1 MTREEIREGS
11 KLLANYMGWFY
22 IPSDNKGDFPTAG
35 WYRLLSPLSKQ
46 SNIIV
51 NYKKYD
57 RICRRT
63 DDLRFFNEV
72 NWLLEVVDTVE
83 REDLSEYFYQWEY
96 EDEKRSN
103 FEGFSVD
110 IFGGFVDCQV
120 HLALDPPTTIGRETF
135 EWNCLSM
142 ALFKVMVDSVKYIN
156 KVKGLC

>member
-1 MTREEIREGS
+1 MTRDEIREGN

-22 IPSDNKGDFPTAG
+22 IPSDNKRDFPTAG
-35 WYRLLSPLSKQ
+35 WYRLLPPLSKQ

-72 NWLLEVVDTVE
+72 SWLLEVVDKVE
-83 REDLSEYFYQWEY
+83 REDLSEYFYSWEY
-96 EDEKRSN
+96 EDESESRFK
-103 FEGFSVD
+103 GFNVN
-110 IFGGFVDCQV
+110 IFNGFTSCEV
-120 HLALDPPTTIGRETF
+120 HLALDSPTIIGREPF
-135 EWNCLSM
+135 EWSCLSM

-156 KVKGLC
+156 KVKGL